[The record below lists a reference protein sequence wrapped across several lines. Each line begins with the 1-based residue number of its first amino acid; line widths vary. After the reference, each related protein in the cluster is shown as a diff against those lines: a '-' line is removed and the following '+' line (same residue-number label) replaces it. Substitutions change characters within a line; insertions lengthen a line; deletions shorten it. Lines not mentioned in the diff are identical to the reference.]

1 MISDNIEIVEALA
14 KQEITDYNKQYILSG
29 IPQDLS
35 PEHYKGMLDGIGL
48 AGALAQLSPQVD
60 IHFILSSLM
69 TVIAQLI
76 NPEYAVDKLC
86 DDVDRWMSESFE
98 KFEGN
103 K

>member
-1 MISDNIEIVEALA
+1 MISDNLEMVDALA
-14 KQEITDYNKQYILSG
+14 NQEITEYNKQYILSG
-29 IPQDLS
+29 IPEDLS

-48 AGALAQLSPQVD
+48 VGALTELSPQVD

-86 DDVDRWMSESFE
+86 NDVDKWMSESFD